1 MKREEIQDKLIDFLD
16 QSLPEQEMKEM
27 QEYIDNNEDFAQEVE
42 EMKKLFFDMNEE
54 ELEQPSAALRMNFE
68 EMLEEEK
75 AKLSA
80 EQSRSKETKVINLQ
94 ERTSWKSYIRVAASI
109 AIVISAFVIGTQINR
124 GGDNT
129 QNEIILAKIGSES
142 ASMRIDAM
150 NIAEK
155 EENVDT
161 EILQAFI
168 DRLLYD
174 EKPSV
179 RLTAV
184 EALAK
189 FSDTEMVKKAL
200 IKALE
205 TDKDPAIQIE
215 LIQVLV
221 KIQEKRALSPMK
233 KLLKNEDVPEYVKKE
248 IQFNIPSLS

>member
-1 MKREEIQDKLIDFLD
+1 MKRVEIQDKLIDFLD

-42 EMKKLFFDMNEE
+42 EMKKLFFDINEE
-54 ELEQPSAALRMNFE
+54 DLEQPSAALRMNFE

-75 AKLSA
+75 AK
-80 EQSRSKETKVINLQ
+80 QETKVINLQ
-94 ERTSWKSYIRVAASI
+94 ERTSWKSYLRVAASI

-124 GGDNT
+124 GGEST
-129 QNEIILAKIGSES
+129 QTAQILAKIESES
-142 ASMRIDAM
+142 ASTRIDAM
-150 NIAEK
+150 NIAE
-155 EENVDT
+155 EEVNKIDT

-189 FSDTEMVKKAL
+189 FSEEEMVKKAL

>member
-54 ELEQPSAALRMNFE
+54 ELEQPSDALRMNFE
-68 EMLEEEK
+68 QMLEEEK
-75 AKLSA
+75 AK
-80 EQSRSKETKVINLQ
+80 QETKVINLQ
-94 ERTSWKSYIRVAASI
+94 ERTSWKSYLRVAASI

-124 GGDNT
+124 GGEST
-129 QNEIILAKIGSES
+129 QTAQILAKIESES
-142 ASMRIDAM
+142 ASTRIDAM
-150 NIAEK
+150 NIAE
-155 EENVDT
+155 EEVNKIDT

-189 FSDTEMVKKAL
+189 FSEEEMVKKAL